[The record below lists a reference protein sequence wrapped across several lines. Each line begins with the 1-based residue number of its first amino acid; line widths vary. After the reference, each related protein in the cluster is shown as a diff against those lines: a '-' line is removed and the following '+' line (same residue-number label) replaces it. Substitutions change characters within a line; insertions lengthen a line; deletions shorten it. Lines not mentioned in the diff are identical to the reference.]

1 MRLEFLKVKFTFI
14 ILLTAVICYA
24 QSIAAFTILI
34 DPGHGGEDEG
44 AHTRYYYA
52 RKKWKIIK
60 EKDLSLSFAKKI
72 HRELKKKGFS
82 SYLTRSVDRTVSL
95 AERAKLADKI
105 EADLFIS
112 VHINSSK
119 KSSPRGFETY
129 YLDNHDDS
137 AVKKVEEVE
146 NKDLKDEEL
155 IINKILTDLVIQRTV
170 SSSKGLAKS
179 IHARIQS
186 RVGRKYHLKDR
197 GVKAGLFYVLA
208 LTKRPAILLEV
219 GFLSNSRE
227 LKKMLRKDLQDS
239 YAKAVASGI
248 KDYLKK
254 QTKIEP
260 SLL

>member
-1 MRLEFLKVKFTFI
+1 MRLEFMKIKL
-14 ILLTAVICYA
+14 ILLSVIICYV
-24 QSIAAFTILI
+24 SSTAAFTILI

-44 AHTRYYYA
+44 AHTRYYYG
-52 RKKWKIIK
+52 RKKWKMIK

-72 HRELKKKGFS
+72 HRELKKYGFT

-95 AERAKLADKI
+95 AQRAELADKI

-137 AVKKVEEVE
+137 AVKKVEQVE
-146 NKDLKDEEL
+146 NKDLKGEEL

-179 IHARIQS
+179 IHSRIRL
-186 RVGRKYHLKDR
+186 RVGRRFHMKDR
-197 GVKAGLFYVLA
+197 GVRPGLFYVLA

-219 GFLSNSRE
+219 GFLSNSKE
-227 LKKMLRKDLQDS
+227 LKKMLRNDLQDS
-239 YAKAVASGI
+239 YAKAVAAGI